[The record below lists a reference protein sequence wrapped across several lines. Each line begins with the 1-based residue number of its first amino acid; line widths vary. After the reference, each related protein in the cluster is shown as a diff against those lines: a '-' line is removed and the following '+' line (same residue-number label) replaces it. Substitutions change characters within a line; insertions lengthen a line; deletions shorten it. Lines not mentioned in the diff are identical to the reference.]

1 MIPQV
6 VWRGT
11 DFSYL
16 TRLYPRLRK
25 PIFKESLIDWPWQEQ
40 SEEDQQTNEIFGRTT
55 AFKAAILKRRLDRV
69 RKRAPRRADSN
80 TRRLDQFQKA
90 AAVKAMREQY
100 DDLLPRWK
108 AVVLTGEAEVDAAA
122 SHAAAASS
130 SASSPGDA
138 PLLPPPLPWANM
150 KFSSFVGEEGHKTNA
165 EGSDSYRDWESISF
179 PATGEYMRLPD
190 LARYK
195 YQIDLGGGG
204 GTTWTGTIQKLA
216 LPGLLFHHMTPTKDY
231 FHDYMKEWVHYIP
244 VSSDLRDLK
253 RKYDWAESHP
263 VESRRIA
270 DAGTNLARYLTS
282 PEGMEDVYNRDIVE
296 PLRRVIEAYQPLSVM
311 HGRVPW
317 RNWRE
322 AIRQIEGADDVLLP
336 VFECESH
343 KPQTCQPLQGQDW
356 WKRTYSVEN
365 KRKRFG

>member
-1 MIPQV
+1 M
-6 VWRGT
+6 WRGT

-40 SEEDQQTNEIFGRTT
+40 NEEDQQTNAIFGRMT
-55 AFKAAILKRRLDRV
+55 AFKAAIVKRRLDRV

-80 TRRLDQFQKA
+80 TRRLDQFNKA
-90 AAVKAMREQY
+90 AAVRAMREQY

-130 SASSPGDA
+130 YASPGDA
-138 PLLPPPLPWANM
+138 PLLPPLPWANM

-216 LPGLLFHHMTPTKDY
+216 LPGLLFHHVTPTKDY
-231 FHDYMKEWVHYIP
+231 FHDYMREWVHYIP

-270 DAGTNLARYLTS
+270 DAGTNLARYLIS
-282 PEGMEDVYNRDIVE
+282 PEGMEEVYNRDIVE

-322 AIRQIEGADDVLLP
+322 AIRQIEGADDVLMP

-343 KPQTCQPLQGQDW
+343 QPQTCQPLQGQDW
-356 WKRTYSVEN
+356 WKRTYSIEN